1 MNKQFII
8 SVICLLSFFDSFSQD
23 KYYFRASF
31 LLSGNQLKSA
41 DAITLLVNGTPV
53 RTGTDGSFEVYV
65 LTGKQ
70 EIRVE
75 SPDERSFII
84 VGSGA
89 LTLPQDKNVFTPV
102 YLRKATDMEL
112 ANRSLSKALKQM
124 GIQQNQLEELK
135 KTNNVQYQYINSKI
149 DSLILL
155 TSQQYQVNAT
165 NLRSM
170 QELMAGRDKTFPV
183 ITTTLQFYL
192 NEAFDI
198 RDAFNRLLTTGMK
211 TKRGFFLLD
220 STMQVYNAAYNDLNS
235 NHINHENNI
244 KSYWQN
250 NELSMLYANT
260 VDYALNNVHRSE
272 ILLLNTTL
280 IPKANKYLLSSNK
293 KEKEKI
299 YRQVEEE
306 LQRIQPILTH
316 HLNILNDKVRALQ
329 LRLAAEKDVF
339 NN

>member
-1 MNKQFII
+1 MNKTIFI
-8 SVICLLSFFDSFSQD
+8 LLFGLLITAYSFSQD

-65 LTGKQ
+65 LSGKQ

-102 YLRKATDMEL
+102 YLRKASDMEL
-112 ANRSLSKALKQM
+112 ANRSLTRALKQM
-124 GIQQNQLEELK
+124 GIQHNQLEELK
-135 KTNNVQYQYINSKI
+135 KTNSAQYQFINSKI
-149 DSLILL
+149 DSLIVL
-155 TSQQYQVNAT
+155 TSQQYQVSAG

-183 ITTTLQFYL
+183 ITSTLQFYL

-198 RDAFNRLLTTGMK
+198 RDAFSRLLTTGMK

-235 NHINHENNI
+235 NYINHENNI

-250 NELSMLYANT
+250 NELSMLYVNT

-306 LQRIQPILTH
+306 LERIQPILTH

>member
-1 MNKQFII
+1 MNKRVFILFLFL
-8 SVICLLSFFDSFSQD
+8 VTTTLSFGQD

-41 DAITLLVNGTPV
+41 ETITLLVNGTPV

-65 LTGKQ
+65 IAGKQ

-84 VGSGA
+84 VGTGA
-89 LTLPQDKNVFTPV
+89 LTLPQDKTVFTPV

-112 ANRSLSKALKQM
+112 ANRSLNKALKQM
-124 GIQQNQLEELK
+124 GIQQNQLAELK
-135 KTNNVQYQYINSKI
+135 LTNNAQYQYINSKI
-149 DSLILL
+149 DSLITL
-155 TSQQYQVNAT
+155 TSQQYQVNAS

-183 ITTTLQFYL
+183 ITSTLQYYL

-198 RDAFNRLLTTGMK
+198 RDAFSRLLTIGMK
-211 TKRGFFLLD
+211 TKRGFFILD
-220 STMQVYNAAYNDLNS
+220 STMRVYNAAYNELNS
-235 NHINHENNI
+235 NHINHEDNI
-244 KSYWQN
+244 KSYWQS

-299 YRQVEEE
+299 YKQVEEE
-306 LQRIQPILTH
+306 LERIQPILTH